1 MKAVFLII
9 FSCFGL
15 TQIALASP
23 DQQHIDK
30 IKKQIS
36 SSIDHH
42 LRISVETYDGRKL
55 QGLVNEA
62 RAENFILGNEGTT
75 TTLNYDQVKK
85 IKSPFPRGKRFAIL
99 ALVDAGLA
107 AGLIAAKH

>member
-62 RAENFILGNEGTT
+62 RAENFILGNEGPQQLLTMT
-75 TTLNYDQVKK
+75 RSRRSNHLFQEESASQFSLWWTRELRQ
-85 IKSPFPRGKRFAIL
+85 G
-99 ALVDAGLA
+99 
-107 AGLIAAKH
+107 